1 MRKWM
6 FAKAKNVTILESKDL
21 IFNDEKGDKME
32 RKAFLFLLILPF
44 LIITSD
50 HCWAQVYKWVDDKG
64 TVHFSDGPPPGN
76 LKSQDKNQ
84 EKSQVKDQNKNPE
97 KTVDKQATQ
106 ENTQA
111 ILKRLEIGNRQ
122 IPEDMKKYGPGS
134 DSGYERPRGAEQTA
148 TTPTARRATS

>member
-1 MRKWM
+1 M
-6 FAKAKNVTILESKDL
+6 TILEFKDP
-21 IFNDEKGDKME
+21 IFNNEKGDKME

-44 LIITSD
+44 LIITSEL
-50 HCWAQVYKWVDDKG
+50 CWAQVYKWVDEKG

-84 EKSQVKDQNKNPE
+84 EKVQESSQVKDQNKNPE

-111 ILKRLEIGNRQ
+111 RLKRLEIGNRQ

-134 DSGYERPRGAEQTA
+134 DSGTERQE
-148 TTPTARRATS
+148 

>member
-1 MRKWM
+1 MR
-6 FAKAKNVTILESKDL
+6 ILEFKGP
-21 IFNDEKGDKME
+21 IFNNEKGDKME

-76 LKSQDKNQ
+76 LKSQDKSQ
-84 EKSQVKDQNKNPE
+84 EKVREKSQVKDQNKNPE

-134 DSGYERPRGAEQTA
+134 DSGYERPRGEEQTA
-148 TTPTARRATS
+148 PIPTIRRSTS